1 MAKSRCKHCH
11 IMSNNDEIIQILL
24 CNTKDYNKKYENNDH
39 DSPNNNAPDKGV
51 TNVKSQYS
59 EDDATG

>member
-1 MAKSRCKHCH
+1 
-11 IMSNNDEIIQILL
+11 MSNNDEIIQILL